1 MKKSILI
8 TGATGSVGSEALR
21 ELLRRPN
28 YAVRVLSLDTQQ
40 ERKDLYPY
48 ASQAEIIWGD
58 LRNPADV
65 RRAVDGIDVVL
76 HIGAIIPP
84 AADHHPRLAQQVNVE
99 GTRNILA
106 ALQEA
111 ALPARLLYTSSISV
125 YGDRIAEPY
134 IRVGDPLNP
143 SEGDEYARTKIAAE
157 ELVRASGQPWSIFR
171 LCGILT
177 PKLKIQ
183 PLMFH
188 MPLATPLEWCHAAD
202 AGLALANAVE
212 CPALD
217 GQIFNLGG
225 GETCRMVARD
235 FLRLMLPIFGVSP
248 AALPAYAFATRNFH
262 SGYYADGDR
271 LEALLRF
278 RRKTLADYLADLR
291 ASISPLSRALVNRIP
306 RALIRGYFERMSEP
320 LRAIREN
327 NQALIERF
335 YGSRRAFEQ
344 LFGQQAST

>member
-1 MKKSILI
+1 LH
-8 TGATGSVGSEALR
+8 
-21 ELLRRPN
+21 
-28 YAVRVLSLDTQQ
+28 
-40 ERKDLYPY
+40 PY
-48 ASQAEIIWGD
+48 AAQAEILWGD
-58 LRNPADV
+58 LRNPEDA
-65 RRAVDGIDVVL
+65 RRAVAGVDVVL
-76 HIGAIIPP
+76 HIAAIIPP
-84 AADHHPRLAQQVNVE
+84 VADHRPRLAQQVNVE

-106 ALQEA
+106 AMQGQA
-111 ALPARLLYTSSISV
+111 RPARLVYTSSISV
-125 YGDRIAEPY
+125 YGDRIAAPF
-134 IRVGDPLNP
+134 IRVGDPLRP

-157 ELVRASGQPWSIFR
+157 ELVRASGQAWSIFR

-177 PKLKIQ
+177 PRLKIQ

-202 AGLALANAVE
+202 AGLALVNAVE
-212 CPALD
+212 CPAVD

-225 GETCRMVARD
+225 GESCRMIARD

-248 AALPAYAFATRNFH
+248 AALPIYAFATRNFH

-271 LEALLRF
+271 LDALLRF
-278 RRKTLADYLADLR
+278 RRKTLVDYLADLR
-291 ASISPLSRALVNRIP
+291 AGISPLNRALVNLIP

-344 LFGQQAST
+344 LFAQQASA